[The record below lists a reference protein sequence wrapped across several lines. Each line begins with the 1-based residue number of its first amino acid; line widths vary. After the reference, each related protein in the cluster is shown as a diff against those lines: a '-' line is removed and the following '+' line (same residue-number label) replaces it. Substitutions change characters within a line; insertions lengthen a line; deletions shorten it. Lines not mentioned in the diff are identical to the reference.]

1 MILAPLFRPIAL
13 CLVLVSSSAAAQL
26 VARPPNLQDVMAARN
41 YAMAG
46 AYRTLGYGAESIT
59 GNPAALSLFKRYTLE
74 LSGAYDIKHQWGY
87 GGIAI
92 SDSITNSVAAGVAY
106 QMVTLGNGE
115 SRRLAYLT
123 TAASAYPLS
132 ENFHLG
138 VAMRHQVITGGDHT
152 NSVTMSAGLIFR
164 PWEQL
169 CFSVS
174 GHNLIGVW
182 SEDVPRFFSFGISSL
197 IGGQFTPTVELRTD
211 FNQNGSARL
220 AFSGGL
226 EWLAADTFPLRIGY
240 SYDQITGTQHVGFGL
255 GYFTEGSG
263 IDLAYRHE
271 LNGTEGKMLA
281 LTIKIQFN

>member
-1 MILAPLFRPIAL
+1 MSLSL
-13 CLVLVSSSAAAQL
+13 CLFVISTAATGQT
-26 VARPPNLQDVMAARN
+26 VAKPPNLQDVMAARN

-46 AYRTLGYGAESIT
+46 AYRSLGYGAEAIT

-74 LSGAYDIKHQWGY
+74 LAGAYDIKNQWGY
-87 GGIAI
+87 GSISI
-92 SDSITNSVAAGVAY
+92 SDSITNEIAAGIAY
-106 QMVTLGNGE
+106 QMVTLGNNEG
-115 SRRLAYLT
+115 RRLAYLS

-132 ENFHLG
+132 QAFHLG
-138 VAMRHQVITGGDHT
+138 VAMRHQVITGDDHT

-164 PWEQL
+164 PWEEL

-182 SEDVPRFFSFGISSL
+182 SADVPRYFSFGISSL
-197 IGGQFTPTVELRTD
+197 LGGQFTPAVELRTD
-211 FNQNGSARL
+211 FNDPQQTRV

-226 EWLAADTFPLRIGY
+226 EWLAGNAFPLRVGY
-240 SYDQITGTQHVGFGL
+240 SYDQISQTQHVGFGV

-271 LNGTEGKMLA
+271 INGTEGKMLA